1 MRIVYLVGTAGSGKS
16 SLTAAYSDWLKSNE
30 QTVATVNLDP
40 AAAILPYEP
49 DIDIREYVDFE
60 KTMLSHQ
67 LGPNAALIRSFR
79 EAVREIENLIDDVA
93 ELRSDYVLVDTPG
106 QLELFAFRREGRELV
121 KVFKRF
127 PSVLVYLLDPVTSHS
142 TRLFAASL
150 FLTTSVYFSLDL
162 QTIIAVTKIDA
173 VPRRVLRRIK
183 RWINSQE
190 ALEVDI
196 ESKGDGVQML
206 ITRDLVQTMHE
217 IGRMFPVIMLSAK
230 KMLGLGA
237 LHAEITKMV
246 GEGEYELR

>member
-1 MRIVYLVGTAGSGKS
+1 
-16 SLTAAYSDWLKSNE
+16 
-30 QTVATVNLDP
+30 
-40 AAAILPYEP
+40 
-49 DIDIREYVDFE
+49 
-60 KTMLSHQ
+60 MLSHQ

-93 ELRSDYVLVDTPG
+93 ELRADYVLVDTPG

-196 ESKGDGVQML
+196 ESKGGGVQML